1 MTRRRA
7 LFAFV
12 VPLMDESPK
21 NQLAAVANKFHE
33 QYVKWA
39 TAFNRVKPDTLDAAE
54 NEAFLPL
61 MEMWRKVERL
71 RGDWIRGI

>member
-1 MTRRRA
+1 MTRRA
-7 LFAFV
+7 LFCFIPA
-12 VPLMDESPK
+12 LMDESPK
-21 NQLAAVANKFHE
+21 NQLATVANRFHE

-39 TAFNRVKPDTLDAAE
+39 AAFNRVKPDTIDTAE

-61 MEMWRKVERL
+61 MELWRKVERL